1 MKRKKKKKK
10 DILWSMFNKLG
21 EALRVYLI
29 HLRLFSQEVAVSGL
43 GFVLLSKRA
52 KSHFFLKK
60 KT

>member
-1 MKRKKKKKK
+1 
-10 DILWSMFNKLG
+10 MFNKLG

-52 KSHFFLKK
+52 KSHFFLKN
-60 KT
+60 KTKENIIEV